1 VKSEG
6 EKGAETEKKRVREN
20 RALVHTFLN
29 VGSTS
34 VFTKKKPMLPSDV
47 NIKIGFCFGKKPM
60 LTNHF
65 LTSVFWKTDV
75 NVSELTLVF
84 LEPMLT

>member
-1 VKSEG
+1 
-6 EKGAETEKKRVREN
+6 
-20 RALVHTFLN
+20 
-29 VGSTS
+29 
-34 VFTKKKPMLPSDV
+34 MLPSDV